1 MLHTSLCS
9 HGYAALSQTDPA
21 AHNFKVLLRHVVSR
35 VMDAIPSK
43 LLDQELGIKSA
54 PDQSKEVGPESQPAE
69 AMQGEQ
75 VQQAEPAE
83 HAQQD
88 AEPTETQQAADPQH
102 AKHDGGNDGDFEEEE
117 EGRVRLPLFTNKVM
131 TLVQDLLQYK
141 VCTHPEVMLTL
152 VSASVTGIRLFVLP
166 KRCWSADSCQCFIT
180 PFPFSSCCTCP
191 GQLLLSYCLACAL
204 RMTSQLPSWLP
215 TAQWRRQP
223 SGTGQPSCL

>member
-1 MLHTSLCS
+1 MSCNSLYS
-9 HGYAALSQTDPA
+9 LGHAALSQIDPA

-54 PDQSKEVGPESQPAE
+54 PGQNEEVGPESQPAE
-69 AMQGEQ
+69 AMQGDQ
-75 VQQAEPAE
+75 AQQAE
-83 HAQQD
+83 HAQD
-88 AEPTETQQAADPQH
+88 AESTERQQAADPQH

-141 VCTHPEVMLTL
+141 VQICLQVQLTL
-152 VSASVTGIRLFVLP
+152 KSSTASATLSVLP
-166 KRCWSADSCQCFIT
+166 KRCWSADCHQCLIT
-180 PFPFSSCCTCP
+180 PFPSCNSCTCP
-191 GQLLLSYCLACAL
+191 GQLLLSHCLACAH

-223 SGTGQPSCL
+223 SAIGQPFCL

>member
-9 HGYAALSQTDPA
+9 HGCAALSQIDPA

-54 PDQSKEVGPESQPAE
+54 PDQNEEVGPESQSAE
-69 AMQGEQ
+69 AAQGEQ
-75 VQQAEPAE
+75 AQQAE

-88 AEPTETQQAADPQH
+88 AESTETQQAADPQH
-102 AKHDGGNDGDFEEEE
+102 AKHDGGNDGNFEEEE

-141 VCTHPEVMLTL
+141 VL
-152 VSASVTGIRLFVLP
+152 V
-166 KRCWSADSCQCFIT
+166 
-180 PFPFSSCCTCP
+180 
-191 GQLLLSYCLACAL
+191 L
-204 RMTSQLPSWLP
+204 R
-215 TAQWRRQP
+215 A
-223 SGTGQPSCL
+223 